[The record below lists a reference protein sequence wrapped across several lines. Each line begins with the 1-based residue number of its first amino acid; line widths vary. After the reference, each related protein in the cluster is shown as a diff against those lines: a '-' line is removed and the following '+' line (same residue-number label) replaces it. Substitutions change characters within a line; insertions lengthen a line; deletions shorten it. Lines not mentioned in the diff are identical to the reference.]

1 MPKESQTAAPDL
13 AAENATLKARIAQF
27 ETAKVQIDADE
38 KLVLEKMT
46 KGLRREQAVMVL
58 QRQREFDKKNPSK
71 VRTQAL

>member
-13 AAENATLKARIAQF
+13 AAENATLKTRIAQF